1 MNGKLLDTNILI
13 YLSQKTLEFSKVASP
28 GDNLYISVIT
38 YMEVLGY
45 RFSNE
50 FEQNFVE
57 ELCRNIPV
65 IDLEKTIVEQVIQ
78 LRQLKKIKL
87 PDAIILSTALVKNLE
102 LITANVNDFMIE
114 GTMVVVSN
122 PMK

>member
-50 FEQNFVE
+50 FEQNFELVE
-57 ELCRNIPV
+57 EPKSFEIIGDTKIIRNGMA
-65 IDLEKTIVEQVIQ
+65 TIVILLQVIQ
-78 LRQLKKIKL
+78 
-87 PDAIILSTALVKNLE
+87 
-102 LITANVNDFMIE
+102 
-114 GTMVVVSN
+114 
-122 PMK
+122 